1 MTIARKKR
9 KKCILSTDGNTLIL
23 CQGTESTFLKQC
35 GKNVDALKISSEA
48 LDEMIDGAVRWA
60 EHFQTE
66 CSARPVN

>member
-1 MTIARKKR
+1 MTFSGKVKPGWEKAKKA
-9 KKCILSTDGNTLIL
+9 T
-23 CQGTESTFLKQC
+23 TEAMR
-35 GKNVDALKISSEA
+35 KNVDALKISSEA